1 MTKIESLGTGVRDYE
16 VVKDCAIE
24 LLRMQ
29 AGYEAT
35 RIGVLIKVSA
45 LNDHKT
51 RTMWK

>member
-35 RIGVLIKVSA
+35 RIGVLIKPP
-45 LNDHKT
+45 
-51 RTMWK
+51 R